1 MLKRVWAPRA
11 PTETEAE
18 CNNSNVSCKRLKGL
32 VDWKQ
37 HDTIRIMLFLI
48 PDHLLIN
55 FIYRSFVVFI
65 AAESYN
71 TFIFPFFSTVPYPQ
85 VNWRIISLKLKIKYF
100 DVVDMFMNVRHE
112 VALAMIVLKCNII
125 IAIIQCKRFTMI
137 TIIKTCLFM
146 ARLWISILILMVDK
160 VQVIIVVIINIIML
174 CVCIYLL

>member
-1 MLKRVWAPRA
+1 
-11 PTETEAE
+11 
-18 CNNSNVSCKRLKGL
+18 
-32 VDWKQ
+32 
-37 HDTIRIMLFLI
+37 MLFLI

-71 TFIFPFFSTVPYPQ
+71 TLIIPFFSTVPYPQ

-112 VALAMIVLKCNII
+112 VALAMIGLKCNII

-160 VQVIIVVIINIIML
+160 VKVKVIIVVIISIIML

>member
-1 MLKRVWAPRA
+1 
-11 PTETEAE
+11 
-18 CNNSNVSCKRLKGL
+18 
-32 VDWKQ
+32 
-37 HDTIRIMLFLI
+37 MLFLI

-71 TFIFPFFSTVPYPQ
+71 NILICFFSTVPYPQ

-100 DVVDMFMNVRHE
+100 DVVDMFMNVKHE

-125 IAIIQCKRFTMI
+125 IAIIQCKRFTRI

-146 ARLWISILILMVDK
+146 ARLWISVLILLMDNVQVLKKIVIMNILIL
-160 VQVIIVVIINIIML
+160 
-174 CVCIYLL
+174 CVYFFS